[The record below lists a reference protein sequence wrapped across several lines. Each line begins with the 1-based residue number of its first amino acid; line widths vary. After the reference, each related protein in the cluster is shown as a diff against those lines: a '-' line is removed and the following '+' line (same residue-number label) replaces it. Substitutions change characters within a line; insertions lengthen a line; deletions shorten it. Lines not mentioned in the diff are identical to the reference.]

1 MQINLETDYA
11 VRIVDCLA
19 RSGERLGAGEIA
31 SRTGV
36 TAGFSL
42 KILRKLVVGDVVKS
56 FRGAKGG
63 YVLARAPEKITLKEV
78 IEIIGGPIAIA
89 KCQCEGYVCD
99 HPEDKACTFH
109 PIFRQL
115 TQELSDRLEN
125 ITFSCENEKDK

>member
-19 RSGERLGAGEIA
+19 RAGERLDAGEIA

-42 KILRKLVVGDVVKS
+42 KILRKLVGGGVVRS

-63 YVLARAPEKITLKEV
+63 YILARDPEQITLKEV

-89 KCQCEGYVCD
+89 RCQCEGYVCD
-99 HPEDKACTFH
+99 HPEDRACTFH

-115 TQELSDRLEN
+115 TQELADRLEKV
-125 ITFSCENEKDK
+125 TFARCQDSNK

>member
-19 RSGERLGAGEIA
+19 RAATRLDAGEISA
-31 SRTGV
+31 RTGV

-42 KILRKLVVGDVVKS
+42 KILRKLAGAGIVRS

-63 YVLARAPEKITLKEV
+63 DILAREPQDVTLREV
-78 IEIIGGPIAIA
+78 IEAIGGPIAIA

-99 HPEDKACTFH
+99 HPEDRSCSFH
-109 PIFRQL
+109 QVFMEL
-115 TQELSDRLEN
+115 TQELAQRLEKV
-125 ITFSCENEKDK
+125 TFANDDSLNK